1 VLLSSPSSISP
12 FSALLG
18 TLTSLAPCP
27 STLVVLA
34 YPPRLPT
41 EARFIED
48 LRAHFEV
55 SIGQLNVMGGSVVV
69 LECSRKLQKRDGV
82 E

>member
-1 VLLSSPSSISP
+1 MSP
-12 FSALLG
+12 FSALIA
-18 TLTSLAPCP
+18 TLTSLASRP

-34 YPPRLPT
+34 YPPRLPA

-55 SIGQLNVMGGSVVV
+55 SIGELTVTGGSVVV
-69 LECSRKLQKRDGV
+69 IECSRKLQKCDGV
-82 E
+82 ENK